1 MTSQRTKQD
10 TNISIKTALSILIP
24 VALIGC
30 GVEVGNPS
38 SKKPKVGPPTV
49 NATDIVTDSQ
59 LTTSM
64 VNASHGDAVAAS
76 IDQATSSTSL
86 QLVAADTNEDN
97 TSATKTCNA
106 SPDGK
111 SAIVSVS
118 ANINR
123 TRTKSSAGGRATV
136 KATRTGSGTSTRTWS
151 RVDGTPVVCRSD
163 KTGAIID
170 FKNPTGLRLDVSFER
185 NRSDEVT
192 FKGPRLTRTS
202 TRAVS
207 SAGTRIITWT
217 SNDTSGGSTS
227 SYARQK
233 SVVIQNTTH
242 NLTMTDKNGNTVA
255 TNLTINTSEAAPLL
269 VRVERDTATN
279 KVLSKTFMNGQI
291 VVKKDNDATMT
302 TTYSNLKLNF
312 ADDSCSVTDGSAQVV
327 ISDSA
332 GTTLKSLKLGKN
344 SEGDSALFDESG
356 NEVEGFVL
364 DPCDSEDSKT

>member
-1 MTSQRTKQD
+1 MKSPHAKQGIH
-10 TNISIKTALSILIP
+10 ISIRHGLSTLIL

-38 SKKPKVGPPTV
+38 SKKPKVAPPTV
-49 NATDIVTDSQ
+49 NATDVVTDSQ
-59 LTTSM
+59 LTTNI

-76 IDQATSSTSL
+76 IDQGSSGTSL
-86 QLVAADTNEDN
+86 NLTATDTNDDK
-97 TSATKTCNA
+97 TSATKTCNI
-106 SPDGK
+106 SPDSK

-123 TRTKSSAGGRATV
+123 TRTKSSAGGRVTV
-136 KATRTGSGTSTRTWS
+136 KATRTGSGSSTRTWS
-151 RVDGTPVVCRSD
+151 RVDGTPVACRGD
-163 KTGAIID
+163 KTGAFID
-170 FKNPTGLRLDVSFER
+170 FKNPAGLRLDVSFER

-192 FKGPRLTRTS
+192 FTGPRLTRTS
-202 TRAVS
+202 TRTVS

-217 SNDTSGGSTS
+217 SNDTSGGGTS

-233 SVVIQNTTH
+233 SVVIRNTTH

-255 TNLTINTSEAAPLL
+255 TNLTINTPEAAPML
-269 VRVERDTATN
+269 VRVERDTVTN
-279 KVLSKTFMNGQI
+279 KVLSKTFIDGQI
-291 VVKKDNDATMT
+291 VVKKDSDATMT

-312 ADDSCSVTDGSAQVV
+312 ADDSCSITDGSAQIV

-332 GTTLKSLKLGKN
+332 GTTLKSLTLKKN
-344 SEGDSALFDESG
+344 SDGDSTLVDDSG
-356 NEVEGFVL
+356 NEVDGFVL

>member
-1 MTSQRTKQD
+1 MTPQTIRRQAK
-10 TNISIKTALSILIP
+10 IFIKNGLP
-24 VALIGC
+24 VVIMIVLIGC

-49 NATDIVTDSQ
+49 NATDVVSDPQ
-59 LTTSM
+59 LTTSI
-64 VNASHGDAVAAS
+64 VNAAHGDAVAAS
-76 IDQATSSTSL
+76 IDQGTSSTSF
-86 QLVAADTNEDN
+86 QLASADTNDDN

-111 SAIVSVS
+111 SAIVSIS

-123 TRTKSSAGGRATV
+123 TRTKSSAGGRVTV
-136 KATRTGSGTSTRTWS
+136 KARRTGSGSSARSWS
-151 RVDGTPVVCRSD
+151 RIDGTPVVCKSD

-192 FKGPRLTRTS
+192 FTGPRLTRIS
-202 TRAVS
+202 SRAVS

-217 SNDTSGGSTS
+217 SNDTSGGSAS

-233 SVVIQNTTH
+233 TVVIRNTTH
-242 NLTMTDKNGNTVA
+242 NLTMTDKDRNTVA
-255 TNLTINTSEAAPLL
+255 TKLTINTSEAAPLL

-279 KVLSKTFMNGQI
+279 KVLSKTFMSGQI
-291 VVKKDNDATMT
+291 VVKKDDDATMT
-302 TTYSNLKLNF
+302 TTYNNLTLNF
-312 ADDSCSVTDGSAQVV
+312 ADESCSITDGLAQIV

-332 GTTLKSLKLGKN
+332 GTTLKSLRLGKN
-344 SEGDSALFDESG
+344 SDGDSALFDDSG

>member
-1 MTSQRTKQD
+1 MTPK
-10 TNISIKTALSILIP
+10 NIRRNVQIFIKNGLP
-24 VALIGC
+24 VVTMVVLIGC

-49 NATDIVTDSQ
+49 NATDVVSDSQ
-59 LTTSM
+59 LTTSI
-64 VNASHGDAVAAS
+64 VNVSHGDAIAAS
-76 IDQATSSTSL
+76 IDQGTSSTSL
-86 QLVAADTNEDN
+86 QLAAADTNDDN

-123 TRTKSSAGGRATV
+123 TRTKSSAGGRVTV
-136 KATRTGSGTSTRTWS
+136 KASRTGSGSSTRSWS
-151 RVDGTPVVCRSD
+151 RVNDTPVVCKSD

-192 FKGPRLTRTS
+192 FTGPRLTRTS
-202 TRAVS
+202 TRSVS

-233 SVVIQNTTH
+233 SVVIQNANH
-242 NLTMTDKNGNTVA
+242 NLSMTDKNGNTVA
-255 TNLTINTSEAAPLL
+255 TNLTINTPEASPLL
-269 VRVERDTATN
+269 VRVERDTTTS
-279 KVLSKTFMNGQI
+279 KVLSKTFMSGQI
-291 VVKKDNDATMT
+291 VVNKDNDALIT
-302 TTYSNLKLNF
+302 TTYSNLKVNF
-312 ADDSCSVTDGSAQVV
+312 ADDSCSITDGSATIV
-327 ISDSA
+327 ITDSA
-332 GTTLKSLKLGKN
+332 GTVLKSLKLGKN
-344 SEGDSALFDESG
+344 SGADSALFDESG

>member
-1 MTSQRTKQD
+1 MNRSSNQHHITTLRQGFAFLTLM
-10 TNISIKTALSILIP
+10 A
-24 VALIGC
+24 VIGC

-49 NATDIVTDSQ
+49 NATDVVSDSQ
-59 LTTSM
+59 LTTSV
-64 VNASHGDAVAAS
+64 VNASHGDAITAS
-76 IDQATSSTSL
+76 IDQGTSSTNL
-86 QLVAADTNEDN
+86 QLVAGDTNDDN

-123 TRTKSSAGGRATV
+123 TRIKTSAGGRVTV

-151 RVDGTPVVCRSD
+151 RIDGNSVACKSD
-163 KTGAIID
+163 KTGAEID

-185 NRSDEVT
+185 NRSDQVT
-192 FKGPRLTRTS
+192 FTGPRLTRTS
-202 TRAVS
+202 SRSVS

-217 SNDTSGGSTS
+217 SNDTAGGGPSN
-227 SYARQK
+227 YARQK
-233 SVVIQNTTH
+233 SVVIRNTTH
-242 NLTMTDKNGNTVA
+242 NLTMTDKNANTVA

-279 KVLSKTFMNGQI
+279 KVLSKTFMSGQI
-291 VVKKDNDATMT
+291 VVKKDDDATMT

-312 ADDSCSVTDGSAQVV
+312 ADDSCSITDGSAQIV

-332 GTTLKSLKLGKN
+332 GTTLKSLRLGKN
-344 SEGDSALFDESG
+344 TYGDSALFDDSG
-356 NEVEGFVL
+356 GEVDGFVL
-364 DPCDSEDSKT
+364 DPCDSEDTKT